1 MNRMN
6 ACLCVLQCEKQ
17 DTVCF
22 LDNINMSAGVFLSL
36 FSVLLSDNKTGAGAG
51 HSAQRAVHSVSRGV
65 DDESRICYSP
75 PTLSSSVWRASQCI
89 LLARDSTSHL
99 PWNKKENNFYWT
111 IVKKNI
117 WQGWVPA
124 KRCFQVCKP
133 PCKIKMFIVFYMI
146 MFVESWCWREVCGA
160 SARPSPVDTERCTAH
175 APSELHLVWASRE
188 QCRYTPPPSS
198 IIQHQ
203 PRTVPESSMLYGF

>member
-1 MNRMN
+1 MRLQIMCYVTLLKVYLKVRSHLTEPWILFEILHYILYNLSFSFTVYLWEFSQNIYRIEVLNLNYSLRSEWIEWMHV
-6 ACLCVLQCEKQ
+6 CVYCSVRQQ

-36 FSVLLSDNKTGAGAG
+36 FSVLLSDNKIGAGAG

-75 PTLSSSVWRASQCI
+75 PTQSSSVWRASQCI

-99 PWNKKENNFYWT
+99 PWNEKENNFCWT

-117 WQGWVPA
+117 WQA
-124 KRCFQVCKP
+124 
-133 PCKIKMFIVFYMI
+133 
-146 MFVESWCWREVCGA
+146 
-160 SARPSPVDTERCTAH
+160 
-175 APSELHLVWASRE
+175 
-188 QCRYTPPPSS
+188 
-198 IIQHQ
+198 
-203 PRTVPESSMLYGF
+203 